1 MIVEFIINLII
12 DLEQFALITKF
23 CDRSSA
29 RIPTIP
35 NNTNI

>member
-1 MIVEFIINLII
+1 MIVESFIIHLII

-29 RIPTIP
+29 RIP
-35 NNTNI
+35 